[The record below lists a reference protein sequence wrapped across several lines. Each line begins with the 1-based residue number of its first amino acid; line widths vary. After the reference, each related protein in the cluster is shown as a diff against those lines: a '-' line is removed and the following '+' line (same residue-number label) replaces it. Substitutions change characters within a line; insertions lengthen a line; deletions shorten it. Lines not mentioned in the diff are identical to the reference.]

1 MRFWLLTKDYI
12 MKLTRKA
19 LRKLILKEFKDAT
32 GDSDY
37 RFRGGGGFGL
47 PPDEPEDGGGGR
59 KFTPCENFDS
69 NAHKKSLKIIQS
81 LFQQAYETRGDT
93 YTFLDNSGFFSEDQL
108 YSINTD
114 AEIYLESDLAT
125 ELCKARNKL
134 EKRME
139 ILISLTDP
147 KILFSMLNDY

>member
-12 MKLTRKA
+12 MKLTRKV

-32 GDSDY
+32 SDGDY
-37 RFRGGGGFGL
+37 RFRGSGGFGL
-47 PPDEPEDGGGGR
+47 PPDEPDERGGGR

-69 NAHKKSLKIIQS
+69 KAHKKSLKIIQL
-81 LFQQAYETRGDT
+81 LFQQAYETRGDA
-93 YTFLDNSGFFSEDQL
+93 YTFLRESGFFTEDQL
-108 YSINTD
+108 FSIDKD

-125 ELCKARNKL
+125 ELCKARNTL

-139 ILISLTDP
+139 ILIGLTDP